1 MRSLKFFLLLIFCCL
16 IHRGKGQTDSAK
28 TALIQKDSILNKNE
42 PLTDTVNRIPFHQIT
57 YARPPKWGFIKNIP
71 KDIWQIA
78 RSPFRKE
85 NLVGL
90 SVVVACSALLIWQ
103 DQSISNGTK
112 KFAKNINLS
121 PNTSYNVLVKAG
133 DTKIIKIPRNLNT
146 ALYQLGEGGTS
157 MMIAGGM
164 FLYGKI
170 KKDNRALQ
178 TASDLAETFISM
190 GISTQLLKRSFGRES
205 PFKASVSGGAW
216 RPFPAFS
223 AYQGNTPKYD
233 AFPSG
238 HLATMMAT
246 VTVLT
251 EHYPEKKWIKPVGY
265 SAMALSCFAMINTDV
280 HWAGDYP
287 LALAIGYVA
296 GKITAARHKVKLT
309 RKLNF

>member
-1 MRSLKFFLLLIFCCL
+1 MTFLKFFFLVFSCCL
-16 IHRGKGQTDSAK
+16 VYSGYGQTDSVK
-28 TALIQKDSILNKNE
+28 TEPVQMDSIINQ
-42 PLTDTVNRIPFHQIT
+42 TDSITGTVIRTPFNPNS

-90 SVVVACSALLIWQ
+90 SIVVASSALLIWQ

-112 KFAKNINLS
+112 QFAKNINLS
-121 PNTSYNVLVKAG
+121 PNTSYQVLVKAG
-133 DTKIIKIPRNLNT
+133 DTKIIKIPKNLNT

-216 RPFPAFS
+216 RPFPPFS

-265 SAMALSCFAMINTDV
+265 SAMALCSFAMINTDV

-296 GKITAARHKVKLT
+296 GKITAARHKVKLP
-309 RKLNF
+309 RELNF